1 MKTKVFCTST
11 GCLEYAPERYQKMGI
26 GIIRI
31 RVLFEG
37 KEYLEGVDLDPV
49 EFYEKLEKLEDP
61 KKNLPKTAMPTRAEI
76 MAHFDKAIE
85 EGYDEAIVIAISA
98 YLGGTYNLIRMVGEE
113 YADRLKVT
121 VIDSKIT
128 CFGEGLL
135 AVKAQPGARKNE
147 LRGVQDGAL
156 KACVM
161 QVAEKGKEMV
171 NAGLPTDRIVK
182 EIHWMMQH
190 QEFLGVDGKLD
201 YLIYNGRLKGGKAF
215 FGKMLSVCPVVHFSR
230 EGECCALCS
239 VRTPKK
245 ALHKTC
251 EILKEIIGDRDSKDY
266 ILWHTYTGTSLIK
279 TLEEIEGEYGIECNH
294 EPVIVSPV
302 SGCHNGPWLAG
313 YGLLFL
319 RREDEP
325 LE

>member
-31 RVLFEG
+31 HVLFEG
-37 KEYLEGVDLDPV
+37 KEYLEGLDLDPV

-135 AVKAQPGARKNE
+135 AVKAQ
-147 LRGVQDGAL
+147 
-156 KACVM
+156 
-161 QVAEKGKEMV
+161 EMV

-182 EIHWMMQH
+182 EIYWMMQH

-251 EILKEIIGDRDSKDY
+251 EILKEIIGDRDPKDY

-279 TLEEIEGEYGIECNH
+279 TLEEIEGEYGIQCNH

>member
-11 GCLEYAPERYQKMGI
+11 GCLEYAPERYQNLGI

-31 RVLFEG
+31 HVLFEG

-49 EFYEKLEKLEDP
+49 EFYEKLEKLENP
-61 KKNLPKTAMPTRAEI
+61 KDNLPRTAMPTRTEI

-85 EGYDEAIVIAISA
+85 EGYDEAIVIAISS

-135 AVKAQPGARKNE
+135 AVKAQ
-147 LRGVQDGAL
+147 
-156 KACVM
+156 
-161 QVAEKGKEMV
+161 EMV
-171 NAGLPTDRIVK
+171 NKGVPTETIVK
-182 EIHWMMQH
+182 EIQWMMKTQ
-190 QEFLGVDGKLD
+190 QFLGIDGKLD

-215 FGKMLSVCPVVHFSR
+215 FGKMLSVCPVVHFTR

-239 VRTPKK
+239 VRTQKK

-251 EILKEIIGDRDSKDY
+251 EILKEMIGDRKPEDY
-266 ILWHTYTGTSLIK
+266 ILWHTYTGPSL
-279 TLEEIEGEYGIECNH
+279 LEDLKAIEGEYGIECNH
-294 EPVIVSPV
+294 EQVIVSPV